1 MEAVNNLN
9 KEMTIIII
17 AHRLNTVKNCDNIIV
32 LANGEIKEKGPYE
45 KLVKNSNF
53 FEVIANDEKKIIK

>member
-17 AHRLNTVKNCDNIIV
+17 AHRLNTVINCDIIFKLVNGELVAQGKFEELIENNNNII
-32 LANGEIKEKGPYE
+32 
-45 KLVKNSNF
+45 
-53 FEVIANDEKKIIK
+53 